1 MDELRKE
8 LGEVLHST
16 LHAALVDGVWSVFNR
31 MEKEIL
37 SLQSQLGDA
46 EDRADEDKWPYE
58 KTRSAI
64 DNFLDVVER
73 PVGTQRFT
81 VPQGNRTNRTN
92 RTILGLYDAI
102 GRNL

>member
-1 MDELRKE
+1 MSDDALDMDELRKE

-46 EDRADEDKWPYE
+46 EEFYKLLGKMRRA
-58 KTRSAI
+58 R
-64 DNFLDVVER
+64 
-73 PVGTQRFT
+73 
-81 VPQGNRTNRTN
+81 
-92 RTILGLYDAI
+92 
-102 GRNL
+102 